1 MVTAVQDRW
10 LLTRTAVRA
19 GRVGNCSA
27 ATRWTLPNG
36 FECANHNGAVALGVR
51 RLLTMIVSLE
61 AIFLSTFAMISH
73 GRRN

>member
-1 MVTAVQDRW
+1 MVTAVRDRW

-19 GRVGNCSA
+19 GRVGSCSA
-27 ATRWTLPNG
+27 ATRWTLPSG